1 MTKTRNFTEADK
13 YKHMK
18 KDSTDKFW
26 FALYT
31 KPRSEFKAE
40 QQLIAA
46 NITNYLPTIK
56 LLKQWSDR
64 KKKVTEPLLRGYIF
78 INSNEEERL
87 ISLEQQSIVR
97 CIFDAGHPA
106 RIPDWQIDNIR
117 TMLETKADIIVHKG
131 IVPGAKVIIKDG
143 PFKGIIG
150 VVVEGETG
158 KSISVAIDLLNRSV
172 IARLPDESSLEAIR
186 EL

>member
-1 MTKTRNFTEADK
+1 MIKNSVE
-13 YKHMK
+13 
-18 KDSTDKFW
+18 KFW

-31 KPRSEFKAE
+31 KPRNEFKAE
-40 QQLIAA
+40 QQLLAA
-46 NITNYLPTIK
+46 GLTNYLPKVT

-78 INSNEEERL
+78 IYANEEERL

-97 CIFDAGHPA
+97 CVFDVGRPA
-106 RIPDWQIDNIR
+106 RIPDWQIDNLK
-117 TMLETKADIIVHKG
+117 TMLATKVDIIVHRG

-143 PFKGIIG
+143 PFEGIIG
-150 VVVEGETG
+150 TVVEGQMS

-172 IARLPDESSLEAIR
+172 IAQLPDESSLEAVR
-186 EL
+186 ES

>member
-1 MTKTRNFTEADK
+1 MIKS
-13 YKHMK
+13 
-18 KDSTDKFW
+18 STDKFW

-31 KPRSEFKAE
+31 KPRNEFKAE

-46 NITNYLPTIK
+46 GITNYLPTVT

-78 INSNEEERL
+78 IYVNEEERL
-87 ISLEQQSIVR
+87 VSLEQQSIVR
-97 CIFDAGHPA
+97 CVFDVGRPA
-106 RIPDWQIDNIR
+106 RIPDWQIDSLR
-117 TMLETKADIIVHKG
+117 TMLETKVDIIVHKG

-143 PFKGIIG
+143 PFEGIIG
-150 VVVEGETG
+150 TVVEGEAG
-158 KSISVAIDLLNRSV
+158 KSISVAIDFLNRSV

-186 EL
+186 ES

>member
-1 MTKTRNFTEADK
+1 L
-13 YKHMK
+13 YVK
-18 KDSTDKFW
+18 KNPTDKFW

-31 KPRSEFKAE
+31 KPRNEFKAE

-46 NITNYLPTIK
+46 GITNYLPTVT

-78 INSNEEERL
+78 IYANEEERL
-87 ISLEQQSIVR
+87 VSLEQQSIVR
-97 CIFDAGHPA
+97 CVFDVGRPA
-106 RIPDWQIDNIR
+106 RIPDWQIDNLR
-117 TMLETKADIIVHKG
+117 TMLDTKSDVIVHKG

-143 PFKGIIG
+143 PFDGIIG
-150 VVVEGETG
+150 TVVQGETG

-186 EL
+186 EASN

>member
-1 MTKTRNFTEADK
+1 MIKN
-13 YKHMK
+13 
-18 KDSTDKFW
+18 STDKYW

-31 KPRSEFKAE
+31 KPRNEFKAE
-40 QQLIAA
+40 QQLTTVD
-46 NITNYLPTIK
+46 ITNYLPTVT

-78 INSNEEERL
+78 IYANEEERL

-97 CIFDAGHPA
+97 CVFDVGRPA
-106 RIPDWQIDNIR
+106 RIPDWQIDNLR
-117 TMLETKADIIVHKG
+117 TMLDTKADVIVHKG

-143 PFKGIIG
+143 PFDGIIG
-150 VVVEGETG
+150 TVVQGETG
-158 KSISVAIDLLNRSV
+158 KSISVAIYLLNRSV

-186 EL
+186 EDSN